1 MTSRATRTKRLPSD
15 SASPRADRN
24 HNSSRL
30 ARSSA
35 CCSRISWMVP
45 CGSGRRIM
53 LSHLSTERLAALAD
67 EQPTVDE
74 RHHLAG
80 CALCARELESH
91 RLVLA
96 MAGSERDAMQLPL
109 TRWESL
115 SDRLRSEGLIAGAGQ
130 QRRGLARLVAGGA
143 RVPLQIAAALVLIA
157 TGVVMGRA
165 STGEAIL
172 PGGLSGQEP
181 ASAPRT
187 ASTARASYDS
197 LPTSFA
203 SLEDATRWR
212 NAYADAY
219 QRTVSF
225 LAANDSGA
233 RQVGT
238 PAGIRTRLSALDR
251 VSRIMREAVNDA
263 PYDPVINDFYLN
275 SFGQREATLR
285 QLNTVL
291 PQGVRLNSF

>member
-1 MTSRATRTKRLPSD
+1 
-15 SASPRADRN
+15 
-24 HNSSRL
+24 
-30 ARSSA
+30 
-35 CCSRISWMVP
+35 
-45 CGSGRRIM
+45 M
-53 LSHLSTERLAALAD
+53 LLHLSTERLAALAD
-67 EQPTVDE
+67 EQPTADE
-74 RHHLAG
+74 RHHLSE
-80 CALCARELESH
+80 CARCARDVEAH
-91 RLVLA
+91 RSVLA
-96 MAGSERDAMQLPL
+96 IASAERDAMQLPL
-109 TRWESL
+109 TRWEAL
-115 SDRLRSEGLIAGAGQ
+115 AEQLRAEGLVEGAAP
-130 QRRGLARLVAGGA
+130 RARGRFARLVASGA
-143 RVPLQIAAALVLIA
+143 RIPLQIAAALVLIA
-157 TGVVMGRA
+157 SGMVMGRA
-165 STGEAIL
+165 SAGEPIV
-172 PGGLSGQEP
+172 PGGLSGTEP
-181 ASAPRT
+181 T
-187 ASTARASYDS
+187 QTARVRYDS

-203 SLEDATRWR
+203 SLEEATRWR

-238 PAGIRTRLSALDR
+238 PAVIRTRLSALDR

>member
-1 MTSRATRTKRLPSD
+1 
-15 SASPRADRN
+15 
-24 HNSSRL
+24 
-30 ARSSA
+30 
-35 CCSRISWMVP
+35 
-45 CGSGRRIM
+45 M

-74 RHHLAG
+74 RNHLA
-80 CALCARELESH
+80 ACARCANEVEAY
-91 RLVLA
+91 RAVLA
-96 MAGSERDAMQLPL
+96 MANSERSAMQLPL
-109 TRWESL
+109 TRWDSL
-115 SDRLRSEGLIAGAGQ
+115 SDGLRAEGLIGGAEA
-130 QRRGLARLVAGGA
+130 RARSSRVLARGV
-143 RVPLQIAAALVLIA
+143 RIPLQVAAALVLIA
-157 TGVVMGRA
+157 SGVIMGRA
-165 STGEAIL
+165 STGESIL
-172 PGGLSGQEP
+172 PGGLDGNQP
-181 ASAPRT
+181 TRT
-187 ASTARASYDS
+187 ARVTSDS

-203 SLEDATRWR
+203 SLEEATRWR

-238 PAGIRTRLSALDR
+238 PAVIRTRLSALDR

-275 SFGQREATLR
+275 SFGQREAAVR

>member
-1 MTSRATRTKRLPSD
+1 
-15 SASPRADRN
+15 
-24 HNSSRL
+24 
-30 ARSSA
+30 
-35 CCSRISWMVP
+35 
-45 CGSGRRIM
+45 M

-67 EQPTVDE
+67 EQPTSDE

-80 CALCARELESH
+80 CALCARELEAH
-91 RLVLA
+91 RLLLA
-96 MAGSERDAMQLPL
+96 MASSERDAMQLPL

-115 SDRLRSEGLIAGAGQ
+115 SGRLQAEGLFRAGAQ
-130 QRRGLARLVAGGA
+130 PRRGLARLVAGGV
-143 RVPLQIAAALVLIA
+143 RLPLQIAAALVLIA
-157 TGVVMGRA
+157 SGVVMGRA

-172 PGGLSGQEP
+172 PGGLSGDEP
-181 ASAPRT
+181 ARSARV
-187 ASTARASYDS
+187 SYDS
-197 LPTSFA
+197 LPTNFA

-225 LAANDSGA
+225 LAANDSG

-238 PAGIRTRLSALDR
+238 PAVIRTRLSALDR